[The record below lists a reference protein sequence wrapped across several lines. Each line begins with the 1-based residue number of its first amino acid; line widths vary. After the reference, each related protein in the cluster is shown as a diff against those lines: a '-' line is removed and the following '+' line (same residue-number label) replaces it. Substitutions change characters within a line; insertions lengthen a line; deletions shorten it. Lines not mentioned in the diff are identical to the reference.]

1 MILFTS
7 PSPLVRNLRAEL
19 RTIGVRVGRRRRRLR
34 LGECVCVVIIKEIRE
49 NARSLS
55 LPVTLTKG
63 KVAAYFFQ
71 QVKNL
76 AIERKL
82 RTRQRERVFRLK
94 RGRKPHALAPSSVIF
109 ISSGILIVNPF
120 FSLEILA
127 KNLTFF
133 PVNCSYFY
141 SHKLFIKLFLYVPI
155 YPSKMF

>member
-127 KNLTFF
+127 K
-133 PVNCSYFY
+133 
-141 SHKLFIKLFLYVPI
+141 K
-155 YPSKMF
+155 